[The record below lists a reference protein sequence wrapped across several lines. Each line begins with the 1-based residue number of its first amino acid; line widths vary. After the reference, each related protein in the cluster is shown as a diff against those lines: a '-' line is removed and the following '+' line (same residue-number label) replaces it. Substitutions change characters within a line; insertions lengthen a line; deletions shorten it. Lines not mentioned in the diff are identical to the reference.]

1 MMASNTES
9 PDATAED
16 RKQPTRV
23 PPDVHIYDTIEEPT
37 ILREMIVED
46 VYLLGGQFAIL
57 CQFAHP
63 SLARGASKHST
74 FASRIPTRL
83 RNTARFLN
91 AAVFG
96 TPREKA
102 AIFSVIHRYHARVR
116 GDGYDANDP
125 ELHRWTAATLFVSL
139 VVVHEALFG
148 KIERPRL
155 EAMYRQAAVFGTS
168 LRMPPELWPATLD
181 EFWAYWDEQVETLE
195 VTDEARELARALL
208 WPAGLPWN
216 LRAVTP
222 FARLMTAHLLPARLA
237 REYGLEPS
245 ALSWAQYHAAVA
257 AMATVYPRLP
267 DSVRHRMHNEY
278 MADLERAVARIEK
291 TGHWGRDE
299 NL

>member
-1 MMASNTES
+1 
-9 PDATAED
+9 
-16 RKQPTRV
+16 
-23 PPDVHIYDTIEEPT
+23 
-37 ILREMIVED
+37 

-181 EFWAYWDEQVETLE
+181 EFWAYWDEQVETLK

-257 AMATVYPRLP
+257 TMATVYPRLP